1 MRVQEGTPTQEI
13 ESGRADTVSL
23 FHFSPSAN
31 SSIIWAPT
39 AFFGGSQQGE
49 GEGKKERLVNFKA
62 SAHFSGFVRECI
74 SQL

>member
-1 MRVQEGTPTQEI
+1 MQVQEGTPTQEI
-13 ESGRADTVSL
+13 ESGQADTLSF

-39 AFFGGSQQGE
+39 AFLEGANRGE
-49 GEGKKERLVNFKA
+49 GGKKERLVNFKA
-62 SAHFSGFVRECI
+62 SAHFYGFVQECI